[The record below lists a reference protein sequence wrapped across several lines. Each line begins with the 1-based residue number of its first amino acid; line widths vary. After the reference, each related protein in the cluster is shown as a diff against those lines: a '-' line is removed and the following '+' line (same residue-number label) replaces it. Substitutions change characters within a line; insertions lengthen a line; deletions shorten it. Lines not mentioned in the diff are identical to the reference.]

1 MMLLRNKIGNAPD
14 VSSRSNKS
22 AWNKNSMVILTLVS
36 YSIFFAKPNIESK
49 NDEPIVMKAMITENA
64 TKGWNPKSRWSFN
77 FSTDLDVESGIWKE
91 SIQYD
96 CNNLSIVKRVLQSII
111 FKTGRGWT
119 WTWFNISLVFS
130 CLHKL
135 PKGSPPSGPLFFK
148 KRSNHPGY

>member
-111 FKTGRGWT
+111 FKTGRGRT

-135 PKGSPPSGPLFFK
+135 PKFLIGRWLVNLGVSIS
-148 KRSNHPGY
+148 